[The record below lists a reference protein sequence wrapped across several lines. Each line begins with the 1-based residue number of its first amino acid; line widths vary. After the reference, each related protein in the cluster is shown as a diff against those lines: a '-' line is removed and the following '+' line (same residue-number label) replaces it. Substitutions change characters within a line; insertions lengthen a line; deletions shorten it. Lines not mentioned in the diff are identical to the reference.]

1 MNSIVRIFA
10 IAAVIIVL
18 LSCRSQLKG
27 NIEGTVSPA
36 STDVRVVIKNGAAV
50 VASLSPDRQTG
61 RFSISLSPGSYD
73 VAVLSSSAPFPV
85 SFPGIVVKPGATTAL
100 GTIQIAQPR
109 GTGNIS
115 GRIRNGRT
123 TARVALL
130 MDGRERVAAV
140 LTDSSGRYELKEL
153 PAGTYTLQAQAT
165 DYAPDSRSVELA
177 EGQRAAVNIR
187 LLYQTTIDG
196 VDWTRGT
203 VRARGVG
210 SPPLQQANPTVR
222 REMAKRAAL
231 VDAER
236 NLIKLLE
243 MIEVGPGERLS
254 HALGERSYTQT
265 IEGYV
270 RGYRTAAE
278 RDLDGGRIEVEIE
291 LPLTGPGGLTSLL
304 SAE

>member
-1 MNSIVRIFA
+1 MKCIVRIFA
-10 IAAVIIVL
+10 IAAVSIVL
-18 LSCRSQLKG
+18 LSCRSQQQG
-27 NIEGTVSPA
+27 NIDGTVTPA
-36 STDVRVVIKNGAAV
+36 SNDVRVVIKNGAAV
-50 VASLSPDRQTG
+50 VATLSPDRQTG
-61 RFSISLSPGSYD
+61 RFSMFVAPGSYD
-73 VAVLSSSAPFPV
+73 VAVLSSTSPFPV
-85 SFPGIVVKPGATTAL
+85 SFPGIVVRPGATTAL
-100 GTIQIAQPR
+100 GTIQIAQVR

-115 GRIRNGRT
+115 GRIRT
-123 TARVALL
+123 ESTAARVALL
-130 MDGRERVAAV
+130 MGGQERASV
-140 LTDSSGRYELKEL
+140 LTDGSGRYELKEL
-153 PAGTYTLQAQAT
+153 PAGSYTLQAKAT
-165 DYAPDSRSVELA
+165 DYAPDSRSVDLA

-196 VDWTRGT
+196 VDWTRGI

-236 NLIKLLE
+236 NLLKLLG

-254 HALGERSYTQT
+254 HALGESTYTQT

-270 RGYRTAAE
+270 RGYRMAAE

-291 LPLTGPGGLTSLL
+291 LQLTGPGGLTSLL
-304 SAE
+304 AAE

>member
-1 MNSIVRIFA
+1 MKLIVRIFA
-10 IAAVIIVL
+10 IAAVNIVL
-18 LSCRSQLKG
+18 LSCRSPQQG
-27 NIEGTVSPA
+27 NIQGTVTPA
-36 STDVRVVIKNGAAV
+36 SSDVRVVVRNGTAV
-50 VASLSPDRQTG
+50 VGTRSPNVQTG
-61 RFSISLSPGSYD
+61 RFSIAVAPGSYD
-73 VAVLSSSAPFPV
+73 VAVLSTSSPFPV
-85 SFPGIVVKPGATTAL
+85 TFPGIVVKPGGTTAL
-100 GTIQIAQPR
+100 GTIQIAQAH

-115 GRIRNGRT
+115 GRIRTART
-123 TARVALL
+123 AARVALL
-130 MDGRERVAAV
+130 MDGRERAAV

-153 PAGTYTLQAQAT
+153 PAGAYTLQAQAT
-165 DYAPDSRSVELA
+165 DYAPDSRTVGLT
-177 EGQRAAVNIR
+177 EGQKAAVNIR

-210 SPPLQQANPTVR
+210 SPPLQQTNPTVR

-236 NLIKLLE
+236 NLLGLLE
-243 MIEVGPGERLS
+243 MMEIGPGERLS
-254 HALGERSYTQT
+254 KALGERTYTQT

-270 RGYRTAAE
+270 RGYHTVAE